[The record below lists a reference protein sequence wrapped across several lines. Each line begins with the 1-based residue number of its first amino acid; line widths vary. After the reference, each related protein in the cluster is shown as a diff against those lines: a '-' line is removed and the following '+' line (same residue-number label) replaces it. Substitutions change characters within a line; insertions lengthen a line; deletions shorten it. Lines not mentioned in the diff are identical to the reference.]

1 MQIGHSLTE
10 GSVRKQLVLFS
21 FPFFL
26 SSLIQ
31 NLYMTADMLI
41 VQWAGGAAASSA
53 VGIGGEV
60 VSAFTFIIIGF
71 ASGGTVLISQY
82 VGARRREDVEET
94 IGTLLTLFA
103 LCAVLMT
110 CVMYLAARPFLI
122 LLKTPAESFEN
133 ACSYMRICMLG
144 NFFVFEYNAISS
156 ALNGTGDSKRPL
168 FFVAVS
174 GTLNVFLDLLFVAG
188 FRMGPD
194 GSAWATVISQA
205 VSFFI
210 SAGYLVKKSHIFR
223 LSRRSLRLRRTKVF
237 LIVRIGFP
245 AAVQNSISSVSFM
258 FLTALI
264 NQYGYAASAAA
275 QLAGKFNNIAM
286 LPSSAMSGAMAVMTG
301 QNIGAKKPER
311 ALSCLKEGIRLSLLI
326 GIPLFLATICFTPQF
341 MSVLARGEPDVIRY
355 GTLYIRGFCA
365 DYLLTAFVFSANG
378 FINGTGH
385 TLITLC
391 SNTLQGLI
399 IRVPVAYLLALGFH
413 MGILGIGIAVPAATL
428 GGGILVFCYI
438 LSGKWRHHAA
448 VD

>member
-10 GSVRKQLVLFS
+10 GSVRRQLILFS

-41 VQWAGGAAASSA
+41 VQWVNGAAGSSA
-53 VGIGGEV
+53 VGIGGEI
-60 VSAFTFIIIGF
+60 VSAFTFLIIGF

-82 VGARRREDVEET
+82 VGARRGEDVEQT

-103 LCAVLMT
+103 LAAVFMT
-110 CVMYLAARPFLI
+110 AVMYIAARPFLV
-122 LLKTPAESFEN
+122 LLRTPAESFEN
-133 ACSYMRICMLG
+133 ACSYMQICMLG

-156 ALNGTGDSKRPL
+156 VLNGTGDSKRPL
-168 FFVAVS
+168 IFVTIS

-188 FRMGPD
+188 FKMGPN
-194 GSAWATVISQA
+194 GSAWATVLSQA
-205 VSFFI
+205 VSFVI
-210 SAGYLVKKSHIFR
+210 SAAYLIRKSSIFR
-223 LSRRSLRLRRTKVF
+223 LTRRNLR
-237 LIVRIGFP
+237 
-245 AAVQNSISSVSFM
+245 
-258 FLTALI
+258 I

-286 LPSSAMSGAMAVMTG
+286 LPSSAMSGAMAVMSG
-301 QNIGAKKPER
+301 QNIGARKYER
-311 ALSCLKEGIRLSLLI
+311 ALSCLKEGIGLSLI
-326 GIPLFLATICFTPQF
+326 VGIPLFLASISFTPQF
-341 MSVLARGEPDVIRY
+341 MSILARGEPEVIRY

-378 FINGTGH
+378 FITGTGH

-391 SNTLQGLI
+391 SNVLQGI
-399 IRVPVAYLLALGFH
+399 VIRIPVAWALALGLN

-428 GGGILVFCYI
+428 GGGILVFAYI
-438 LSGKWRHHAA
+438 ATGRWKQD
-448 VD
+448 VTTVG